1 MFSVYKNEFDQLI
14 LIFDYHGQI
23 LHLHLKESICGWVMF
38 SALMKKHAIS
48 KSF

>member
-1 MFSVYKNEFDQLI
+1 MFSVYKNEFDQFI

-23 LHLHLKESICGWVMF
+23 LHLHLKESICGRVMF
-38 SALMKKHAIS
+38 SALMKIHAIS